1 MSKQDEK
8 TSEPKA
14 CFIIMPISD
23 VDGYEPGHFKRV
35 YDYIIKPA
43 CTAAGYTP
51 LRADDVQST
60 NYIVIDILKRI
71 ITAEMVI
78 CDLSSRN
85 ANVLYELGLRH
96 AFNLPVTLIKDSI
109 TTRVFDIQGLR
120 DIEYDASLR
129 IDSVES
135 AKSLLETTLKN
146 TSKLKKEDVNSIV
159 QLLGIT
165 SATLPNVEITPDTG
179 LLLKAINDL
188 GERIS
193 RVEISPSVK
202 TTSPPFNPLEKQSL
216 VVFFDMYGRQFT
228 KNSVVRHPEFGD
240 GIILGMTSDYL
251 YVKFKGDRI
260 ATFTLQGALEQLS
273 VI

>member
-165 SATLPNVEITPDTG
+165 SATLPN
-179 LLLKAINDL
+179 
-188 GERIS
+188 
-193 RVEISPSVK
+193 
-202 TTSPPFNPLEKQSL
+202 
-216 VVFFDMYGRQFT
+216 DMYGRQFT